1 MIAYIINAMTTANN
15 KQQIFNKLH
24 FLTFSSSLDSSEIN
38 IERKR
43 TKMQKTKTHKTIS
56 QGDLFSGSGKY
67 KRS

>member
-24 FLTFSSSLDSSEIN
+24 FLTFPSSLDSLEIN
-38 IERKR
+38 IKRKR

-67 KRS
+67 KSS